1 MAPSLMARFALVC
14 VLTLMG
20 CEQSEPPVDV
30 PIESAPM
37 EAVDAQRLA
46 QPLVFK
52 SKGETVAT
60 LTVQQIIEA
69 APLQVV
75 TGFDPY
81 YQKNKTWRAFELA
94 PALKLAYGADFQG
107 LKDQE
112 FILRAKDGYQ
122 VPTNGRDLLRPGAFI
137 AIEDMD
143 APNWELIGPQ
153 KANPGPFYMI
163 WKGADQ
169 QDHEVFPRPWQLA
182 EIEVAKFEQIYPHT
196 VPVDVDPKGLAG
208 QGYELF
214 KAQCSRCHSINQEG
228 GRVGPDLNVPQ
239 NITQYRPEA
248 QIRAYIKDPLSFRY
262 GNMPAFSHLKDQEID
277 GLIAYLKVMSSQK
290 HDPAQ
295 AESK

>member
-1 MAPSLMARFALVC
+1 
-14 VLTLMG
+14 
-20 CEQSEPPVDV
+20 
-30 PIESAPM
+30 
-37 EAVDAQRLA
+37 
-46 QPLVFK
+46 
-52 SKGETVAT
+52 
-60 LTVQQIIEA
+60 
-69 APLQVV
+69 
-75 TGFDPY
+75 
-81 YQKNKTWRAFELA
+81 
-94 PALKLAYGADFQG
+94 
-107 LKDQE
+107 
-112 FILRAKDGYQ
+112 
-122 VPTNGRDLLRPGAFI
+122 
-137 AIEDMD
+137 
-143 APNWELIGPQ
+143 
-153 KANPGPFYMI
+153 
-163 WKGADQ
+163 
-169 QDHEVFPRPWQLA
+169 LA